1 MVSKNF
7 YTTQT
12 WFTRADDHQ
21 SVLQE
26 LRKPS
31 VRRVRHVQIL
41 HLPTRSVVEVHR
53 RRDPIYDAEDFT
65 ASFAQKL
72 SRNRQDVR
80 IQGDATNQSIEE
92 EVLVMSQ
99 GTRTQFGEWLSEKK
113 HMTHTAYSRLE
124 IPAKASIYDEY
135 RKSKRKGV
143 PTDGD
148 KETGQKE
155 G

>member
-1 MVSKNF
+1 
-7 YTTQT
+7 
-12 WFTRADDHQ
+12 
-21 SVLQE
+21 
-26 LRKPS
+26 
-31 VRRVRHVQIL
+31 
-41 HLPTRSVVEVHR
+41 
-53 RRDPIYDAEDFT
+53 
-65 ASFAQKL
+65 
-72 SRNRQDVR
+72 
-80 IQGDATNQSIEE
+80 
-92 EVLVMSQ
+92 MSQ